1 MPQAVTPASMA
12 DAMAQLDAAMD
23 YLTSADWTSLPSA
36 AQAEALSGFV
46 RAEARQTAARTAA
59 LAAFDAGNGYRLD
72 GHAGPRPWLAHIT
85 RVTKPAAA
93 DAVRWLRLLGRHP
106 RIAAAL
112 SGGAISASYG
122 KEFAT
127 WNDRLPAEDRDGA
140 DEILIGAVAVGLS
153 FDDIARLAQEMYER
167 SKAVSDDDDG
177 PFRDRRVKLERTF
190 GGVGKL
196 TGDLTQEAA
205 EILQRLFDALG
216 KRLGPDD
223 LRSEEERN
231 HDALLEAG
239 KRLLKADLVPQSSG
253 MDTKAI
259 VHIPLGQLRLLPGA
273 SAAEAGWI
281 EARLGQESWLTGT
294 GAEAAAC
301 ASSLT
306 PVVTGTVDWQ
316 ALDKLTGVWLAAN
329 DMTHREACECT
340 CGGRTCVLAGPLPPE
355 TRMRLSRTLLRLAID
370 AVSGPDGLA
379 AYLRAKTLGA
389 PFSTASMPLDIGYSK
404 DIPEHI
410 RRAVIM
416 RDRCCAWPGCDKPPA
431 ACEPHH
437 LVPRSE
443 GGRTELSNLKLLC
456 WYHHHVCVH
465 RIGWQITVNADGT
478 VDARSPWG
486 QILRSHAPPTSRTV

>member
-1 MPQAVTPASMA
+1 
-12 DAMAQLDAAMD
+12 MAQLDAAMD
-23 YLTSADWTSLPSA
+23 YLTSADWASLPSA
-36 AQAEALSGFV
+36 VQAEALSGFA

-59 LAAFDAGNGYRLD
+59 LAAFDADNGYRFD
-72 GHAGPRPWLAHIT
+72 GQSGPRPWLAHIT

-122 KEFAT
+122 KEFAA

-167 SKAVSDDDDG
+167 SKTLPDGDDG

-205 EILQRLFDALG
+205 EILQRIFDALG
-216 KRLGPDD
+216 KRLGPGD

-259 VHIPLGQLRLLPGA
+259 VHIPLAQLRLLPGA
-273 SAAEAGWI
+273 SAAEAEWI

-316 ALDKLTGVWLAAN
+316 ALDELTGVWLQA
-329 DMTHREACECT
+329 T
-340 CGGRTCVLAGPLPPE
+340 CAPAESLPPG

-370 AVSGPDGLA
+370 AVSGPEGLA

-416 RDRCCAWPGCDKPPA
+416 RDRRCAWPGCDKPPA

-456 WYHHHVCVH
+456 WYHHHVCIH
-465 RIGWQITVNADGT
+465 RIGWQITVHADGT

-486 QILRSHAPPTSRTV
+486 QILRSHAPPTCRTS

>member
-1 MPQAVTPASMA
+1 MPQAVTPASVA

-23 YLTSADWTSLPSA
+23 YLTSADWASLPSA
-36 AQAEALSGFV
+36 VQAEALSRFA

-59 LAAFDAGNGYRLD
+59 LAAFDADNGYRFD

-85 RVTKPAAA
+85 HDQARRGRRRAVAPTARPASA
-93 DAVRWLRLLGRHP
+93 DRRGPVRRGDLRLVRQ
-106 RIAAAL
+106 
-112 SGGAISASYG
+112 
-122 KEFAT
+122 EFAT

-140 DEILIGAVAVGLS
+140 DEILIGAVAVGLT

-167 SKAVSDDDDG
+167 SKTLPDDDG
-177 PFRDRRVKLERTF
+177 SFRDRRVKLERTF
-190 GGVGKL
+190 GGVG
-196 TGDLTQEAA
+196 E
-205 EILQRLFDALG
+205 
-216 KRLGPDD
+216 
-223 LRSEEERN
+223 
-231 HDALLEAG
+231 
-239 KRLLKADLVPQSSG
+239 RLLKADLVPQSSG

-259 VHIPLGQLRLLPGA
+259 VHIPLAQLRLLPGA
-273 SAAEAGWI
+273 SAMEAEWI

-301 ASSLT
+301 ASPLT

-316 ALDKLTGVWLAAN
+316 ALDELTGVWLQATRAPS
-329 DMTHREACECT
+329 E
-340 CGGRTCVLAGPLPPE
+340 PLPPE

-389 PFSTASMPLDIGYSK
+389 LFSTASMPLDIGYSK

-416 RDRCCAWPGCDKPPA
+416 RDRHCAWPGCDKPPA

-465 RIGWQITVNADGT
+465 RIGWQITVHADGT

-486 QILRSHAPPTSRTV
+486 QLLRSHAPPTCRTS